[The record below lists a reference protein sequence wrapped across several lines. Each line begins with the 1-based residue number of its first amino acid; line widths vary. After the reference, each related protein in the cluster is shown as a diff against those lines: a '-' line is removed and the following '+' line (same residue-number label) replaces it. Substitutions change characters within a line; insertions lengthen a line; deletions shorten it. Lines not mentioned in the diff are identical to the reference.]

1 MTAQIIL
8 LVACAIVGL
17 ILLRGLWNMM
27 QGGSANK
34 SQQLMR
40 LRVGAQA
47 IAVALMVIFVW
58 YTRQATG

>member
-1 MTAQIIL
+1 MQIVIL
-8 LVACAIVGL
+8 IACAVVAL

-27 QGGSANK
+27 RGGSANK

-47 IAVALMVIFVW
+47 VAVAIMVVFVW
-58 YTRQATG
+58 WTRQ

>member
-1 MTAQIIL
+1 MTSQIVIL
-8 LVACAIVGL
+8 IACAIVAL

-47 IAVALMVIFVW
+47 IAVFIMVVVVYW
-58 YTRQATG
+58 SRQ